1 MNANDARIARLY
13 TTQTG
18 GVTEDNSPNAGPPR
32 SNTFDLI
39 LQLEAGNVIGQGAG
53 RYSLTFTAINDDTAA
68 PEAGLGL
75 GPFNEQFE
83 DPLWKPSGGD
93 FVRTSPAVG
102 AIPEI
107 LGITRY
113 TIAIPAALILPGQF
127 HYNLRFVNAGFQ
139 VVDITQSNLFIL
151 V

>member
-32 SNTFDLI
+32 LNTFDLI
-39 LQLEAGNVIGQGAG
+39 LQLEAGNVIGQSGG
-53 RYSLTFTAINDDTAA
+53 TYRLTFTAINDDTAA
-68 PEAGLGL
+68 PEAGIGL
-75 GPFNEQFE
+75 GPFNEQFQPPE
-83 DPLWKPSGGD
+83 WKSSGND
-93 FVRTSPAVG
+93 FVRTSPAVTA

-107 LGITRY
+107 LGITRF
-113 TIAIPAALILPGQF
+113 TITIPAGLFGQF
-127 HYNLRFVNAGFQ
+127 HYNLRFVNSGSQ
-139 VVDITQSNLFIL
+139 VVAIAQSNPFIL